1 MERDVLSCAL
11 LFDTYGGLLTEKM
24 QLCCDLRYNQDLSL
38 GEISELEGISRQAV
52 RDNLARAEAQMNE
65 LEDKLG
71 AVRMSLRLESAREEL
86 GAARSLAA
94 DLGDSGK
101 AITDHIDNAIRH
113 MEEGTYGL

>member
-1 MERDVLSCAL
+1 MERDMLNNAL
-11 LFDTYGGLLTEKM
+11 LFDTYGDLLTEKM
-24 QLCCDLRYNQDLSL
+24 RLCCDLRYNQDLSL

-71 AVRMSLRLESAREEL
+71 VVRLSLGLESAREEL
-86 GAARSLAA
+86 EMAKLLAM
-94 DLGDSGK
+94 DLGDGSEEV
-101 AITDHIDNAIRH
+101 IERIDNAIRH